1 MCAGRAGERWRR
13 AHNSFGS
20 KRWQRPT
27 HAHVEIA
34 RKRDD
39 EGLSPPPSSFLR
51 LIRCDYSL
59 CRLTRRGTD
68 DQPPQHHHPPASLPH
83 GYPPS
88 PVRGR
93 VNCQAR
99 GRSLSL
105 SSLTPPSLPPVR
117 DSSDWAGLLL
127 PNTLPPPFL
136 PSTDPLPCSRLLL
149 LHHHTEPSLCCCMAR
164 GHGPLSATT
173 TPRHD
178 ARLHLERGA
187 GGESTPPT
195 TPTATSFLC
204 SLLSLF
210 LLLVTA
216 SRSRRLL
223 LTCGRPGPGGPRPP
237 ASRSPRAAPPGCTII
252 TTTATATRTAPSAK
266 PRYQETS
273 GAHAAEACD
282 YQDDSHWS
290 GWVSAPA

>member
-1 MCAGRAGERWRR
+1 MAGWSGRCAQGGGAVAART
-13 AHNSFGS
+13 HSFGS
-20 KRWQRPT
+20 QRWQRPA

-34 RKRDD
+34 LKRDD
-39 EGLSPPPSSFLR
+39 EGLSLPRSSFLR

-68 DQPPQHHHPPASLPH
+68 DQPPQHHPPASLPH

-127 PNTLPPPFL
+127 LLPNTLPPPFL
-136 PSTDPLPCSRLLL
+136 PSTDPLPCSRLLLL

-178 ARLHLERGA
+178 ARLHLKRGA
-187 GGESTPPT
+187 GDESTPPT
-195 TPTATSFLC
+195 TPTATS
-204 SLLSLF
+204 SSALLSLF
-210 LLLVTA
+210 LLLVTRVTWSSPA
-216 SRSRRLL
+216 AY
-223 LTCGRPGPGGPRPP
+223 GRPARARGSSAASFSISSSSSTWMHHHRHSHEDRPISTPILPGE
-237 ASRSPRAAPPGCTII
+237 S
-252 TTTATATRTAPSAK
+252 
-266 PRYQETS
+266 E
-273 GAHAAEACD
+273 AHAADA
-282 YQDDSHWS
+282 
-290 GWVSAPA
+290 